1 MITYNFE
8 KYKVDAN
15 NKIEGIYWNVRDS
28 DHSEENFQTGYYTGV
43 TLEKEL
49 TPEEAIALIKS
60 TLGEKEIISIEAE
73 FQQQPFVIEKLRL
86 EAQLRAETDGDGTIE
101 E

>member
-1 MITYNFE
+1 MIIYNFE
-8 KYKVDAN
+8 NYKVN
-15 NKIEGIYWNVRDS
+15 EHGSIEGIYWNIRDS

-43 TLEKEL
+43 TLEEEL
-49 TPEEAIALIKS
+49 SPEEAITLVKS
-60 TLGEKEIISIEAE
+60 TLGEEEIINIEAE

-86 EAQLRAETDGDGTIE
+86 EAQLRAETDGDGIIE